1 MRLFF
6 CAAGDPQDLEWSKSS
21 SAGYNAAAR
30 PIPFGATT
38 SMKRQTLNLVW
49 LRALFIC
56 IAALALPL
64 SAGALDLLPNIFD
77 KPTVTATIWE
87 QNEQFVRLVAIED
100 KAILNSHPV
109 ALDPV
114 EVEQALASLQ
124 LWTKGG
130 VFRDEQSLPVYSKG
144 QAGTIAR
151 YLVDALNKASPNEDV
166 IFNIRSYADVLLSVG
181 REREWTTGRVFYKD
195 GKLNLIIGEYQKRID
210 KGKKNVEGSFGVTD
224 DYRDVNF
231 DIAGRRSK
239 GHMPGRIVNT
249 AGVEHG
255 GADRADWV
263 AIEVL
268 KAAKAYRDAQTPVAA
283 RKEEEKVRNEA
294 AKLTL
299 ERREMREEMARMRKE
314 LKTLQDSGAGKATA
328 QPLEERLAKLQQL
341 LDKGLISADDFKRRK
356 AAILD
361 EI

>member
-1 MRLFF
+1 MKRHSLIRLRLW
-6 CAAGDPQDLEWSKSS
+6 ALISVL
-21 SAGYNAAAR
+21 AAA
-30 PIPFGATT
+30 
-38 SMKRQTLNLVW
+38 
-49 LRALFIC
+49 
-56 IAALALPL
+56 LPSGVL
-64 SAGALDLLPNIFD
+64 ALDLLPSFFE
-77 KPTVTATIWE
+77 KPQVTATVWE
-87 QNEQFVRLVAIED
+87 QNEQYVHLVTIE
-100 KAILNSHPV
+100 KNTALNNHPV
-109 ALDPV
+109 TLDAV
-114 EVEQALASLQ
+114 EVEQALGSLQ

-144 QAGTIAR
+144 QASTIAH
-151 YLVDALNKASPNEDV
+151 YVVDALAKASPNEDV
-166 IFNIRSYADVLLSVG
+166 AFNVRSYADVLLSVG

-195 GKLNLIIGEYQKRID
+195 GKLNLIVGEYQKRVD
-210 KGKKNVEGSFGVTD
+210 KGKKNVEGSFGVTE
-224 DYRDVNF
+224 DYRDINF

-249 AGVEHG
+249 AGVELG
-255 GADRADWV
+255 DTGRSDWV

-314 LKTLQDSGAGKATA
+314 MKAMQDSGAGKA
-328 QPLEERLAKLQQL
+328 QSLEERLAKLQQL
-341 LDKGLISADDFKRRK
+341 LDKGLITSDDFKRRK
-356 AAILD
+356 AAILE

>member
-1 MRLFF
+1 
-6 CAAGDPQDLEWSKSS
+6 
-21 SAGYNAAAR
+21 
-30 PIPFGATT
+30 
-38 SMKRQTLNLVW
+38 MKRQPVTLVW
-49 LRALFIC
+49 LRALAVV
-56 IAALALPL
+56 AAAAVWPL
-64 SAGALDLLPNIFD
+64 SATALDLLPNLFD

-87 QNEQFVRLVAIED
+87 QNEQYVRLVAIED
-100 KAILNSHPV
+100 KSPLNAHPV
-109 ALDPV
+109 SLDPV

-144 QAGTIAR
+144 QASTIAR

-166 IFNIRSYADVLLSVG
+166 TFNIRSYADVLLSVG

-268 KAAKAYRDAQTPVAA
+268 KAAKSYRDAQTPVAA

-314 LKTLQDSGAGKATA
+314 LKTLQESGAGKASA
-328 QPLEERLAKLQQL
+328 LSLEERLAKLQQL

-356 AAILD
+356 AAILE

>member
-1 MRLFF
+1 ML
-6 CAAGDPQDLEWSKSS
+6 AV
-21 SAGYNAAAR
+21 SAIPAAA
-30 PIPFGATT
+30 
-38 SMKRQTLNLVW
+38 L
-49 LRALFIC
+49 
-56 IAALALPL
+56 
-64 SAGALDLLPNIFD
+64 ALDLLPNIFD
-77 KPTVTATIWE
+77 KPQVTATIWE
-87 QNEQFVRLVAIED
+87 QNEQYVHLVAIEKD
-100 KAILNSHPV
+100 AALNNHPIS
-109 ALDPV
+109 LDPV

-144 QAGTIAR
+144 QASTIAR
-151 YLVDALNKASPNEDV
+151 YLVDALSKAAPNEDV
-166 IFNIRSYADVLLSVG
+166 TFNVRSYADVLLSVG

-195 GKLNLIIGEYQKRID
+195 GKLNLIVGEYQKRID
-210 KGKKNVEGSFGVTD
+210 KGKKNVEGSFGVVD
-224 DYRDVNF
+224 DFRDINF

-249 AGVEHG
+249 AGVELG
-255 GADRADWV
+255 DSGRSDWV

-314 LKTLQDSGAGKATA
+314 MKAMQESGAGNKA
-328 QPLEERLAKLQQL
+328 QSLEERLAKLQQL
-341 LDKGLISADDFKRRK
+341 LDKGLITSDDFKRRK
-356 AAILD
+356 AAILE

>member
-1 MRLFF
+1 
-6 CAAGDPQDLEWSKSS
+6 
-21 SAGYNAAAR
+21 
-30 PIPFGATT
+30 
-38 SMKRQTLNLVW
+38 MKRHSLIRTRLRVLAATL
-49 LRALFIC
+49 
-56 IAALALPL
+56 ALAGLPVV
-64 SAGALDLLPNIFD
+64 ANGLDLLPNIFD
-77 KPTVTATIWE
+77 KPEVTATIWE
-87 QNEQFVRLVAIED
+87 QNEQYVHLVAIES
-100 KAILNSHPV
+100 KAALNEHPV
-109 ALDPV
+109 ALDPI

-130 VFRDEQSLPVYSKG
+130 VFRDEQSLPVYTKG

-166 IFNIRSYADVLLSVG
+166 TFNVRSYADVLLSVG

-210 KGKKNVEGSFGVTD
+210 KGKKNVEGSFGVVD
-224 DYRDVNF
+224 DCRDVNF
-231 DIAGRRSK
+231 DIAGRHSK
-239 GHMPGRIVNT
+239 GHMPGRIVNS
-249 AGVEHG
+249 AGVELG
-255 GADRADWV
+255 DTGRADWV
-263 AIEVL
+263 TIEVL

-314 LKTLQDSGAGKATA
+314 LKTLQESGAGKT
-328 QPLEERLAKLQQL
+328 QPLEARLAKLQQL

>member
-1 MRLFF
+1 
-6 CAAGDPQDLEWSKSS
+6 
-21 SAGYNAAAR
+21 
-30 PIPFGATT
+30 
-38 SMKRQTLNLVW
+38 MKRNSSTFKGLRTLAVVL
-49 LRALFIC
+49 
-56 IAALALPL
+56 AACSLPL
-64 SAGALDLLPNIFD
+64 SCRALDLIPNIFD
-77 KPTVTATIWE
+77 TPTVTATIWE
-87 QNEQFVRLVAIED
+87 QNEQYVRLVAIED
-100 KAILNSHPV
+100 KAAPNSHPV
-109 ALDPV
+109 SLDPV

-130 VFRDEQSLPVYSKG
+130 VFRDEQSLPVYPKG
-144 QAGTIAR
+144 QAATIAR
-151 YLVDALNKASPNEDV
+151 YVVDALNKASPNEDV
-166 IFNIRSYADVLLSVG
+166 TFNVRSYADVLLSVG

-195 GKLNLIIGEYQKRID
+195 GKLNLIIGEYHKRLD
-210 KGKKNVEGSFGVTD
+210 KGKKNVEGSFGVTE

-231 DIAGRRSK
+231 DIAGRGSK

-255 GADRADWV
+255 GTDRADWV

-268 KAAKAYRDAQTPVAA
+268 KAAKAYRDAQTPVAT

-314 LKTLQDSGAGKATA
+314 LKTLQEGGAGRSST
-328 QPLEERLAKLQQL
+328 QSLEERLAKLQQL

-356 AAILD
+356 AAILE

>member
-1 MRLFF
+1 
-6 CAAGDPQDLEWSKSS
+6 
-21 SAGYNAAAR
+21 
-30 PIPFGATT
+30 
-38 SMKRQTLNLVW
+38 MKRHVLND
-49 LRALFIC
+49 LRLRVLAAILASGALSTT
-56 IAALALPL
+56 AH
-64 SAGALDLLPNIFD
+64 ALDLLPNLFD
-77 KPTVTATIWE
+77 TPEVTATIWE
-87 QNEQFVRLVAIED
+87 LNEQYVHLVAIERE
-100 KAILNSHPV
+100 AAPNNHPV

-130 VFRDEQSLPVYSKG
+130 VFRDEQSLPVYPKG
-144 QAGTIAR
+144 QASTIAR
-151 YLVDALNKASPNEDV
+151 YVVDALNKASPQEDV
-166 IFNIRSYADVLLSVG
+166 TFNIRSYADVLLSVG

-195 GKLNLIIGEYQKRID
+195 GKLNLIVGEYHKRVD

-224 DYRDVNF
+224 DFRDVNF

-255 GADRADWV
+255 DTGRADWV
-263 AIEVL
+263 TIEVL

-314 LKTLQDSGAGKATA
+314 LKTLQESGTAKAQT
-328 QPLEERLAKLQQL
+328 QPLEERLSKLQQL
-341 LDKGLISADDFKRRK
+341 LDKGLITADDFKRRK
-356 AAILD
+356 AAILE

>member
-1 MRLFF
+1 
-6 CAAGDPQDLEWSKSS
+6 
-21 SAGYNAAAR
+21 
-30 PIPFGATT
+30 
-38 SMKRQTLNLVW
+38 MKRHFLNF
-49 LRALFIC
+49 LRMLTAI
-56 IAALALPL
+56 ITVGALPMV
-64 SAGALDLLPNIFD
+64 ANALDLLPNLFD

-87 QNEQFVRLVAIED
+87 LNEQYVRLVSIERD
-100 KAILNSHPV
+100 AAPNSHPV

-130 VFRDEQSLPVYSKG
+130 VFRDEQSLPVYGKG
-144 QAGTIAR
+144 QASTIAR
-151 YLVDALNKASPNEDV
+151 YVVDALNKAAPNEDV
-166 IFNIRSYADVLLSVG
+166 TFNIRSYADVLLSVG

-195 GKLNLIIGEYQKRID
+195 GKLNLIVGEYQKRID
-210 KGKKNVEGSFGVTD
+210 KGKKTVEGSFGVSD
-224 DYRDVNF
+224 DFRDVNF
-231 DIAGRRSK
+231 DIAGRNSK

-249 AGVEHG
+249 VGVEHG
-255 GADRADWV
+255 ETGRADWV

-268 KAAKAYRDAQTPVAA
+268 KAAKAHRDAQTPVAA

-314 LKTLQDSGAGKATA
+314 LKTLQDSGTAKAQT
-328 QPLEERLAKLQQL
+328 QPLEQRLSKLQQL
-341 LDKGLISADDFKRRK
+341 LEKGLITADDFKRRK
-356 AAILD
+356 AAILE

>member
-1 MRLFF
+1 
-6 CAAGDPQDLEWSKSS
+6 
-21 SAGYNAAAR
+21 
-30 PIPFGATT
+30 
-38 SMKRQTLNLVW
+38 MKRNFLNLARLW
-49 LRALFIC
+49 
-56 IAALALPL
+56 ALAVITSVSTMPM
-64 SAGALDLLPNIFD
+64 AANALDLLPSIFE
-77 KPTVTATIWE
+77 KPEVTATIWE
-87 QNEQFVRLVAIED
+87 QNEQYVHLVAIEN
-100 KAILNSHPV
+100 KALPNNHPI

-166 IFNIRSYADVLLSVG
+166 TFNIRSYADVLLSVG
-181 REREWTTGRVFYKD
+181 REREWTTGRVFYRD
-195 GKLNLIIGEYQKRID
+195 GKLNLIIGEYQKRLD
-210 KGKKNVEGSFGVTD
+210 KGKKNVEGSFGVTE

-255 GADRADWV
+255 AEDRADWV

-314 LKTLQDSGAGKATA
+314 LKTLQESGGAKAQT
-328 QPLEERLAKLQQL
+328 QTLEERLAKLQQL
-341 LDKGLISADDFKRRK
+341 LDKGLITADDFKRRK
-356 AAILD
+356 AAILE

>member
-6 CAAGDPQDLEWSKSS
+6 CVAGNPQELEWSKSS

-38 SMKRQTLNLVW
+38 FMKKHSLNLVW
-49 LRALFIC
+49 LRALSLC
-56 IAALALPL
+56 IAAFALPL
-64 SAGALDLLPNIFD
+64 SASALDFLPNIFD

-87 QNEQFVRLVAIED
+87 QNEQYVRLVTIED
-100 KAILNSHPV
+100 KAMPNSHPV
-109 ALDPV
+109 SLDPV

-130 VFRDEQSLPVYSKG
+130 VFRDEQSLPVYPKG
-144 QAGTIAR
+144 QAATIAR
-151 YLVDALNKASPNEDV
+151 YVVDALKKASPGEDAT
-166 IFNIRSYADVLLSVG
+166 FNLRSYADVLLSVG

-210 KGKKNVEGSFGVTD
+210 KGKKNVEGSFGVTE

-231 DIAGRRSK
+231 DIAGRRNK

-255 GADRADWV
+255 GTDRADWV

-268 KAAKAYRDAQTPVAA
+268 KAAKAYRDAQMPVAT

-314 LKTLQDSGAGKATA
+314 LKILQDSGAGKVTA
-328 QPLEERLAKLQQL
+328 QSLEERLAKLQQL

-356 AAILD
+356 AAILE

>member
-6 CAAGDPQDLEWSKSS
+6 CDEGNPFDLQWSKN
-21 SAGYNAAAR
+21 AGTGYNAAAR
-30 PIPFGATT
+30 TTPLGAIK
-38 SMKRQTLNLVW
+38 SMKKQSLNPVRW
-49 LRALFIC
+49 W
-56 IAALALPL
+56 ALASIVAFVVLPMK
-64 SAGALDLLPNIFD
+64 SHALDLLPNLFD
-77 KPTVTATIWE
+77 KPEVTATIWE
-87 QNEQFVRLVAIED
+87 QTEQFVRLVAIED
-100 KAILNSHPV
+100 KAALNNHPI

-130 VFRDEQSLPVYSKG
+130 VFRDEQSLPVYPKS
-144 QAGTIAR
+144 QASTIAR

-166 IFNIRSYADVLLSVG
+166 IFNIRGYADVLLSVG
-181 REREWTTGRVFYKD
+181 RERQWTTGRVFYKD
-195 GKLNLIIGEYQKRID
+195 GKLNLIVGEYQKRID
-210 KGKKNVEGSFGVTD
+210 KAKKNVEGSFGVAED
-224 DYRDVNF
+224 FRDVNF

-255 GADRADWV
+255 EADRADWV

-268 KAAKAYRDAQTPVAA
+268 KAAKAYRDGQTPVAA

-314 LKTLQDSGAGKATA
+314 LKTLQEGGSSKAL
-328 QPLEERLAKLQQL
+328 PLEERLAKLQKL
-341 LDKGLISADDFKRRK
+341 LDKGLISADDFKQRK

-361 EI
+361 DI

>member
-1 MRLFF
+1 
-6 CAAGDPQDLEWSKSS
+6 
-21 SAGYNAAAR
+21 
-30 PIPFGATT
+30 
-38 SMKRQTLNLVW
+38 MKRHFLNR
-49 LRALFIC
+49 LRPRVL
-56 IAALALPL
+56 AALITLIVMPTVTN
-64 SAGALDLLPNIFD
+64 ALDLLPDIFD
-77 KPTVTATIWE
+77 KPEVTATIWE
-87 QNEQFVRLVAIED
+87 QNEQYVHLVAIES
-100 KAILNSHPV
+100 KAPLNNHPV

-130 VFRDEQSLPVYSKG
+130 VFRDEQSLPVYAKG

-151 YLVDALNKASPNEDV
+151 YLVDALNKASPSEDV
-166 IFNIRSYADVLLSVG
+166 TFNVRSYADVLLSVG

-224 DYRDVNF
+224 DFRDVNF

-249 AGVEHG
+249 AGVEFG
-255 GADRADWV
+255 ETGRSDWV

-314 LKTLQDSGAGKATA
+314 LKALQESGAGKT